1 MRAVSQSMTTC
12 TAEGSVFNSLERKL
26 IALALDEAAAVGEVQ
41 NSALM
46 LIQSLRRRGM
56 RPEALILG
64 SQLLAPSLSHTPL
77 ERARRLK
84 IPFGRH
90 KGRRLDVI
98 EPSYLRWALRESSCL
113 SLDLREAIKLVLSAG
128 DVS

>member
-1 MRAVSQSMTTC
+1 
-12 TAEGSVFNSLERKL
+12 VFNSLERKL

-41 NSALM
+41 NSAVM

-64 SQLLAPSLSHTPL
+64 SQLLALSRLDTPL

-84 IPFGRH
+84 MPFGKH
-90 KGRRLDVI
+90 KGRRLDAI
-98 EPSYLRWALRESSCL
+98 EPSYLKWALREASCL
-113 SLDLREAIKLVLSAG
+113 SLGLREAIQIVLKG
-128 DVS
+128 GMR